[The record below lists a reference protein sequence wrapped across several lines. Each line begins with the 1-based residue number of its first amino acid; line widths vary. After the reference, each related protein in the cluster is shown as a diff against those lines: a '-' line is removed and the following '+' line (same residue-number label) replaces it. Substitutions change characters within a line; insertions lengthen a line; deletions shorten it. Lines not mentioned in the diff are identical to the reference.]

1 MTARTMAPASR
12 GAYEIVQDFAAAT
25 ERLTRIASD
34 WRQSQFRAGDLSD
47 AAHTLEGL
55 ARLLAELRQESRQ

>member
-1 MTARTMAPASR
+1 MAPAPR
-12 GAYEIVQDFAAAT
+12 GAYEVVQDFTAAT
-25 ERLTRIASD
+25 ERLARIAAD

-55 ARLLAELRQESRQ
+55 ARLLAELRQEAHQ